1 LAAILSRIGAA
12 MQLPLLLFKRLCSS
26 GTPSPFGRH
35 AAGDDPL
42 NSEFHPMCWSSV
54 EPSRWRSSQVLRRT
68 AVDIRSTVDT
78 VQRVESGGGSA
89 TGVQVDVRDRDAVH
103 AAISAAA
110 ERAGGLDVLVTCAGI
125 YGAVTTID
133 DLLPEDLDAVLGVN
147 VAGTIWTD
155 QAALPHLRRRGGR
168 VVCVGSVAGRNGG
181 LLSGPHYG
189 ASKGGVHAFVRWLA
203 RIEAGNGILANVIA
217 PGPIDTPMLQG
228 RGYTPDA
235 IPLRRFGRAEEIAS
249 VAVFL
254 ASPGAGYITGSIVDA
269 NGGSFVG

>member
-1 LAAILSRIGAA
+1 MTGPRTPDERPHAVVTGAAQGIGAA
-12 MQLPLLLFKRLCSS
+12 IAVGLAEAGHTVTVLDVKDPADTVR
-26 GTPSPFGRH
+26 TIE
-35 AAGDDPL
+35 AAGHD
-42 NSEFHPMCWSSV
+42 V
-54 EPSRWRSSQVLRRT
+54 AGAR
-68 AVDIRSTVDT
+68 
-78 VQRVESGGGSA
+78 
-89 TGVQVDVRDRDAVH
+89 VDVRDRDAVR
-103 AAISAAA
+103 AAIDAAA
-110 ERAGGLDVLVTCAGI
+110 ERAGGPEVLVTCAGI

-133 DLLPEDLDAVLGVN
+133 DLRPEDLDAVLGVN
-147 VAGTIWTD
+147 VAGTIWTV

-203 RIEAGNGILANVIA
+203 KTEAANGILANAIA

-235 IPLRRFGRAEEIAS
+235 VPLKRFGRAEEIAA

-254 ASPGAGYITGSIVDA
+254 ASPGASYITGSVVDA
-269 NGGSFVG
+269 NGGSFIG

>member
-1 LAAILSRIGAA
+1 MAERASRDLPTHAVVTGAAQGIGAA
-12 MQLPLLLFKRLCSS
+12 IAVGLA
-26 GTPSPFGRH
+26 
-35 AAGDDPL
+35 AAG
-42 NSEFHPMCWSSV
+42 H
-54 EPSRWRSSQVLRRT
+54 
-68 AVDIRSTVDT
+68 AVTVFDVKDTGDT
-78 VQRVESGGGSA
+78 VAAVLAAGGHAG
-89 TGVQVDVRDRDAVH
+89 GMRVDVRDRDAVH
-103 AAISAAA
+103 AAVDGAV

-133 DLLPEDLDAVLGVN
+133 ELRPDDLDEVLQVN
-147 VAGTIWTD
+147 VAGTIWTV
-155 QAALPHLRRRGGR
+155 QAALPHLRPRGGR
-168 VVCVGSVAGRNGG
+168 IVCVGSVAGRNGG

-203 RIEAGNGILANVIA
+203 KTEAKNGILANAIA

-254 ASPGAGYITGSIVDA
+254 TSPGASYMTGAVVDA
-269 NGGSFVG
+269 NGGSFIG